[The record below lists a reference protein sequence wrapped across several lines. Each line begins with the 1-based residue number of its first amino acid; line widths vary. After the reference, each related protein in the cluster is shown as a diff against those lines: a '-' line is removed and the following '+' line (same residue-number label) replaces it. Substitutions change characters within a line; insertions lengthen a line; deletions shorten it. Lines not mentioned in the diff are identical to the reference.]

1 MAACNFINSAQIGAI
16 GLLSLM
22 DQRRHS
28 TGSGVFAPFSLLGPF
43 FFLLLLLEEIPR
55 GWKCDSKEIKKRKK
69 SPFEAVSICFILPL
83 STCRLLMDFKS
94 PMQTAVFIPCSS
106 TQIVWQLGGNRNTIS
121 GFRLNLKNQHL
132 MSIHIKLI
140 QLNGSRWNRMSG
152 QCQVD

>member
-43 FFLLLLLEEIPR
+43 FFFFCFLRKSHEDGNVTAKKLR
-55 GWKCDSKEIKKRKK
+55 GEKK
-69 SPFEAVSICFILPL
+69 SPFEVVSICFILPL